1 MGNYR
6 STKAEINNYICA
18 RTPLIIVDSSE
29 RERVERMLKEIAR
42 ELNISINY
50 YTDAK
55 QVCALNGDATK
66 DVDSDPLQYISSSF
80 KKNRNSTFAFGDV
93 KRIGEDN
100 IYSREILNI
109 LYSAK
114 ETNCTLILIT
124 ADPVWSRLSQ
134 FGMLTTLDYPDMEE
148 RIYQIESF
156 IRQFRGKYPIEWNEE
171 DIRMAATL
179 LRGFSEIQIENILS
193 TTLVSKKR
201 LGRENLYE
209 LTGQKSRLYSAVS
222 SIQMVKVDRNL
233 TVSGLDALKEW
244 LDAKKS
250 IFFASDEDLQQRD
263 LTTPKGILLAG
274 VPGCGKSLSAK
285 MVAREWEL
293 PLFRF
298 DIGSV
303 YDKWVG
309 ESEKKMKD
317 ALRFIDN
324 VSPCVVWVDE
334 IEKALSVSD
343 SGNDTGKR
351 VLGQFLFW
359 LQESQ
364 SRVFLVATA
373 NDISALP
380 FELFRKG
387 RFSEIFFIDLPNVAE
402 RKAAIA
408 QYAKQSLHVELSSLD
423 MEDLLKVSEGFSY
436 SDIEYAIKDIAQL
449 ALINGQ
455 SVITKESLMETFRKI
470 VPISK
475 NNPDMVAK
483 IRKWGS
489 ERAVAAS
496 SKSGGYN
503 KDE

>member
-496 SKSGGYN
+496 SKSGGY